1 MWRWGRGGKKESS
14 LDDVSE
20 CSVIWFY
27 ERGKGYCVWFRF
39 VEEFLVV
46 VRVESSYTDLFSY
59 CEFDKVLISCR
70 ECTMVPF
77 AAVVLLIKW
86 LRNMMMETKELE
98 VLTDM
103 RFPTMK
109 MEKNIV
115 AVFVTRD
122 LFSFPSRVLFV
133 SRKWRLKYFVKYF
146 VVPAVFFVAVSSIL

>member
-39 VEEFLVV
+39 VEEFLIV

-77 AAVVLLIKW
+77 AAVVSLIKW
-86 LRNMMMETKELE
+86 VRSMLMMMGTKELE
-98 VLTDM
+98 VLTDT

-146 VVPAVFFVAVSSIL
+146 VVPFL